1 MQKSKPPK
9 KGRGRQGLITSG
21 FRLTSTKLFSGT
33 PRSLSKDFL
42 TEPSIRLPLV
52 AALTTSFLATLAL
65 IISFQRLPI
74 EVPLYYSRPWGE
86 TRLSTRYSLWF
97 LPLVSIIFTLINLF
111 LGKLTYRSDTLLAK
125 VLVWGG
131 GGTAIIISLA
141 LVQIIR
147 LVAS

>member
-1 MQKSKPPK
+1 MRKSKPPK
-9 KGRGRQGLITSG
+9 KERGRQMSITSG
-21 FRLTSTKLFSGT
+21 FRLTSAKLFSGT
-33 PRSLSKDFL
+33 PRSLNKDYLAEL
-42 TEPSIRLPLV
+42 TIRLPLIV
-52 AALTTSFLATLAL
+52 AITTSFLATLTL
-65 IISFQRLPI
+65 IIYFQRLPI

-97 LPLVSIIFTLINLF
+97 LPLVSITFTLINLF
-111 LGKLTYRSDTLLAK
+111 LGKLTYRSDAFLAK

-131 GGTAIIISLA
+131 SGTAIIISLA